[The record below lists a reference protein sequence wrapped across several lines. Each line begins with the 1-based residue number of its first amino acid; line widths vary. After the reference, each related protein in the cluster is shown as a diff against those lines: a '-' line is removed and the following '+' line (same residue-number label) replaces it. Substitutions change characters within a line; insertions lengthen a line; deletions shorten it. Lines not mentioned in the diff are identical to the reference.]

1 MCIYMY
7 MYITYIYISL
17 CIIYHT
23 LDHKTVSLPC
33 LILYVVPVSIMA
45 LTQWLIFLNHDNPFI
60 LMKANFSM

>member
-17 CIIYHT
+17 WIIYDT

-45 LTQWLIFLNHDNPFI
+45 LTQ
-60 LMKANFSM
+60 